1 MQSNNG
7 ISEITLN
14 RRSSVPQ
21 ASPDPNE
28 AAYIRPSVINPPEN
42 CEPKMRTPMK
52 PTHRVTS
59 CMGDS
64 GGPLVMKGKKRS
76 TVDDRLE

>member
-1 MQSNNG
+1 MVKLK
-7 ISEITLN
+7 ITLN
-14 RRSSVPQ
+14 RRGPVPQ
-21 ASPDPNE
+21 SSPDPNE

-42 CEPKMRTPMK
+42 CEPKIKTMK

-76 TVDDRLE
+76 TIDDRLE